1 MARQVLSQHIKA
13 ELAVIEEKKQERE
26 EHNPNGRIIASKKS
40 LKFYLTA
47 KYLQRDILCSNRFLK
62 CQVSIKKLIHYLVN
76 NIAQAYNQDRL
87 KFWAENNR

>member
-62 CQVSIKKLIHYLVN
+62 CQVSIKKINPLSSQQHCASLQPRQTQILGRK
-76 NIAQAYNQDRL
+76 Q
-87 KFWAENNR
+87 